1 MLKIFENKR
10 KINREPQKV
19 RYVREVELPDGLLTL
34 EDIGKHLK
42 EGEKFGFFQRE
53 EGGLG
58 LPVDYISIHGYRDET
73 KEEIDVRVAKAEKY
87 NENYEK
93 HHAKYG
99 R

>member
-1 MLKIFENKR
+1 MMYASKITIDYK
-10 KINREPQKV
+10 PQKI
-19 RYVREVELPDGLLTL
+19 RYQREVELPHGLLTL

-58 LPVDYISIHGYRDET
+58 LPVDYLSIHGYRLET
-73 KEEIDVRVAKAEKY
+73 DKEVKDRVAKAEKY

-93 HHAKYG
+93 FHTKY
-99 R
+99 RK

>member
-1 MLKIFENKR
+1 MMYACRIEVKY
-10 KINREPQKV
+10 EPQKV
-19 RYVREVELPDGLLTL
+19 RYQREVELPDRLLTL

-58 LPVDYISIHGYRDET
+58 LPVDYISIHGYRLETDEEV
-73 KEEIDVRVAKAEKY
+73 KARVAKAEKY

-93 HHAKYG
+93 FHAKY
-99 R
+99 RK

>member
-1 MLKIFENKR
+1 MYASKITIDHN
-10 KINREPQKV
+10 PQKV
-19 RYVREVELPDGLLTL
+19 RYQREVKLPDGLLTL

-58 LPVDYISIHGYRDET
+58 LPVDYLSIYGYRLETDEEV
-73 KEEIDVRVAKAEKY
+73 KDRVAKAEKY

-93 HHAKYG
+93 FHAKY
-99 R
+99 RK

>member
-1 MLKIFENKR
+1 MMYAR
-10 KINREPQKV
+10 KITIDYNPQKV
-19 RYVREVELPDGLLTL
+19 RTYREVELPEGLLTL
-34 EDIGKHLK
+34 EDISKHLK

-73 KEEIDVRVAKAEKY
+73 KEEVDIRVAKAEKY
-87 NENYEK
+87 NENHEK

>member
-1 MLKIFENKR
+1 MMYASKIEIKY
-10 KINREPQKV
+10 EPQKV
-19 RYVREVELPDGLLTL
+19 RYQREVELPDGLLTL

-58 LPVDYISIHGYRDET
+58 IPVDYISIHGYRLETDEEV
-73 KEEIDVRVAKAEKY
+73 KARVVKAEKY

-93 HHAKYG
+93 FHAKY
-99 R
+99 RK

>member
-1 MLKIFENKR
+1 MMYASKITIDYK
-10 KINREPQKV
+10 PQKV
-19 RYVREVELPDGLLTL
+19 RYQREVELPDGLLTL

-58 LPVDYISIHGYRDET
+58 IPVEYLSIHGYRLETDEEVKT
-73 KEEIDVRVAKAEKY
+73 RVAKAEKY

-93 HHAKYG
+93 FHAKY
-99 R
+99 RR